1 MPDYQVEKGL
11 YGFRFWN
18 IVFSTGVVTKDASFQ
33 IYSVLM
39 RCFSADK
46 AKRFLAEF
54 YVDGDEGK
62 IFKYGEQLVS
72 CKFVSGFSFNSSN
85 YVAFFSFAC
94 KNFFSILLERH
105 QHEGF
110 ACVVDLQL
118 ILKTVYE

>member
-1 MPDYQVEKGL
+1 M
-11 YGFRFWN
+11 
-18 IVFSTGVVTKDASFQ
+18 FSTSVVTKYDSFQ

-72 CKFVSGFSFNSSN
+72 CRFVSGFSFTSSN
-85 YVAFFSFAC
+85 YVALFP
-94 KNFFSILLERH
+94 
-105 QHEGF
+105 
-110 ACVVDLQL
+110 
-118 ILKTVYE
+118 

>member
-1 MPDYQVEKGL
+1 M
-11 YGFRFWN
+11 
-18 IVFSTGVVTKDASFQ
+18 FSTGVVTKDASFQ

-85 YVAFFSFAC
+85 YVALFPLLAKISF
-94 KNFFSILLERH
+94 
-105 QHEGF
+105 
-110 ACVVDLQL
+110 
-118 ILKTVYE
+118 

>member
-1 MPDYQVEKGL
+1 M
-11 YGFRFWN
+11 
-18 IVFSTGVVTKDASFQ
+18 FSTGVVTKDASFQ

-85 YVAFFSFAC
+85 YVALFSFAC
-94 KNFFSILLERH
+94 KNFSSILLERH

-110 ACVVDLQL
+110 ACVVDLL
-118 ILKTVYE
+118 LKPVYE